1 MFPAMSVAE
10 NVHIDEFPTR
20 GGLIDKTR
28 MRVAARELPAGLAL
42 GTILGPAVAAAA
54 TRDPG
59 KERGGAMGHWQSF
72 ITPER
77 QLRAQRAQQ
86 MSLIYTVMVCLASLI
101 FVQFLLLTV
110 ALEGYLGGR
119 VEVALPTALVSGL
132 CCAAAYW
139 LLRYI
144 LLPGRG

>member
-1 MFPAMSVAE
+1 MP
-10 NVHIDEFPTR
+10 P
-20 GGLIDKTR
+20 GLLR
-28 MRVAARELPAGLAL
+28 RSRRSRPGRS
-42 GTILGPAVAAAA
+42 AVTAAAA
-54 TRDPG
+54 RDAGKTR
-59 KERGGAMGHWQSF
+59 RRAMGHRQNLM
-72 ITPER
+72 TPER

-86 MSLIYTVMVCLASLI
+86 MSLIYTVMVCLVSLI

-119 VEVALPTALVSGL
+119 IGATLPTALVSGR

-144 LLPGRG
+144 LVPG

>member
-1 MFPAMSVAE
+1 
-10 NVHIDEFPTR
+10 
-20 GGLIDKTR
+20 
-28 MRVAARELPAGLAL
+28 
-42 GTILGPAVAAAA
+42 
-54 TRDPG
+54 
-59 KERGGAMGHWQSF
+59 MGHQQSLM
-72 ITPER
+72 TPER

-86 MSLIYTVMVCLASLI
+86 MSLIYTVMICLAILI

-119 VEVALPTALVSGL
+119 AEVAWPTAVVSGL

-144 LLPGRG
+144 LVPSQR

>member
-1 MFPAMSVAE
+1 
-10 NVHIDEFPTR
+10 
-20 GGLIDKTR
+20 
-28 MRVAARELPAGLAL
+28 
-42 GTILGPAVAAAA
+42 
-54 TRDPG
+54 
-59 KERGGAMGHWQSF
+59 MGHQQSLM
-72 ITPER
+72 THER

-86 MSLIYTVMVCLASLI
+86 MSLIYTVMVCLAILV

-119 VEVALPTALVSGL
+119 AEMASPTAVVSGL

-144 LLPGRG
+144 VVPGRR